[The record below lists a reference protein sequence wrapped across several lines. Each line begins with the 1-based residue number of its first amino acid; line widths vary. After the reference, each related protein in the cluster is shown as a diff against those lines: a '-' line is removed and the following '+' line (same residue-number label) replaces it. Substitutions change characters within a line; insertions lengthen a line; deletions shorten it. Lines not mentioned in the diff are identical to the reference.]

1 MEYYCDGLK
10 CTAEQISLRSMNFGQ
25 HWRTPNIKTFNYSVT
40 VPKSF
45 AIEYIDQK
53 MPEYQEDAE
62 NFPDPTDTFEI
73 ELKLHEWPKAIKMLS
88 IPKLSELALEYFAHE
103 LLLEWFGDGPPDVE
117 PGFILNTID
126 EISIVKELI
135 LFKGHCRRSQSNIAY
150 QDV

>member
-62 NFPDPTDTFEI
+62 KFPDPTDTFEI

-88 IPKLSELALEYFAHE
+88 IPKLSELALEYYAHE